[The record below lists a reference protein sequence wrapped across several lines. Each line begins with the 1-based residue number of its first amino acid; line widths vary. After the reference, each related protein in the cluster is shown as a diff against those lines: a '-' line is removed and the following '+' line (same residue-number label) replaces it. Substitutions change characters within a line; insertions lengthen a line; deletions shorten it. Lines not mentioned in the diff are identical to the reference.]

1 MKRSAAALLVVLVT
15 GAIALFGHRWLLL
28 GWNAARYPTAIP
40 TERTQ
45 AVLWNDRAYIA
56 AGADGI
62 DVVPAGGTK
71 AIARIAPTPPMDRV
85 DDLAVADGWLFALD
99 ATPPGHL
106 QVYSLNQPDQPTP
119 LGTATA
125 VPVGPFSGVSATAGR
140 VAVSGGTSSL
150 TLRRYDNAGRL
161 EAHVVTA
168 DLGRGQPDLALR
180 PDGRLAV
187 VSTHR
192 FGPDFGMSFVA
203 LDDPAPHLLGF
214 VPLRAAGFSAGGYKP
229 ARFPLV
235 AAWQAN
241 RVYVAHGGGLAV
253 IDASHAEAPRL
264 IGIDP
269 QSRPAID
276 VAVCDETLAVLR
288 AGRRPALL
296 RYRATSGNDMPRRI
310 DVTPFPDGSEPG
322 ALACSAHARLVTFR
336 AGTWRWLP
344 GTAPD
349 PQAPPEAPTPPN
361 KEQ

>member
-15 GAIALFGHRWLLL
+15 GAIALPGHRWLLL

-62 DVVPAGGTK
+62 DVVPLGATS
-71 AIARIAPTPPMDRV
+71 AVARIAPISPIDRV

-106 QVYSLNQPDQPTP
+106 RVYSLAHPDQPTP
-119 LGTATA
+119 LGTALA
-125 VPVGPFSGVSATAGR
+125 VPVGPFSGVSAAAGR
-140 VAVSGGTSSL
+140 VGVSGGTSSL
-150 TLRRYDNAGRL
+150 TLGRYDNAGRL
-161 EAHVVTA
+161 GNQVATA

-180 PDGRLAV
+180 PDGRLAA

-203 LDDPAPHLLGF
+203 LDGPKPHLLGF

-229 ARFPLV
+229 AHFPLV
-235 AAWQAN
+235 PAWQAN

-253 IDASHAEAPRL
+253 IDATHPEAPRL

-269 QSRPAID
+269 ESRPAID
-276 VAVCDETLAVLR
+276 VAICNATLVVLR

-296 RYRATSGNDMPRRI
+296 RYRVAPGNDMPRRI
-310 DVTPFPDGSEPG
+310 DVTPFPDDSEPG

-336 AGTWRWLP
+336 AGDWRWLP

-349 PQAPPEAPTPPN
+349 SQAPPEAPLPPN

>member
-28 GWNAARYPTAIP
+28 GWNAARYPTAAP

-45 AVLWNDRAYIA
+45 AALWNDRAYIA

-62 DVVPAGGTK
+62 DVVPASGKK
-71 AIARIAPTPPMDRV
+71 AAARIAPTQPMDRV

-106 QVYSLNQPDQPTP
+106 QVYSLAHPDQPTSVD
-119 LGTATA
+119 TAIA
-125 VPVGPFSGVSATAGR
+125 VPVGPFSGVSAAAGR

-150 TLRRYDNAGRL
+150 TLRRYDVAGRL
-161 EAHVVTA
+161 ENQVATV

-180 PDGRLAV
+180 ADGRLAI

-192 FGPDFGMSFVA
+192 IGPDFGMGFVA
-203 LDDPAPHLLGF
+203 LDGATPHLLGF

-229 ARFPLV
+229 AHFPLV
-235 AAWQAN
+235 AAWQVN
-241 RVYVAHGGGLAV
+241 HVYVAHGGGLAV
-253 IDASHAEAPRL
+253 IDATHPEAPRL

-269 QSRPAID
+269 ESRPAID
-276 VAVCDETLAVLR
+276 VAICNETLFVLR

-296 RYRATSGNDMPRRI
+296 RYRAASGNDLPHRI
-310 DVTPFPDGSEPG
+310 DVTPFPDGSEPA
-322 ALACSAHARLVTFR
+322 ALACSAHASLVTFR
-336 AGTWRWLP
+336 ADAWRWLP

-349 PQAPPEAPTPPN
+349 SQAPPEAPLPPN